1 MIQYTKAFIQ
11 SLLDK
16 YMEGTTTLEEED
28 ILHQYFTRSNVP
40 AEWEDYRMLFQ
51 EIEAMK
57 PQPKTNRRW
66 MGWSAAA
73 AAIVAGILYLAIPSP
88 QPEHPQALTAQSDTT
103 TARDQGDRSLD
114 SVQNHGPV
122 PLISPDTM
130 PQRKEQTP
138 PVQTKKRRIR
148 KIQPTIHDYDKAY
161 VLTAQAEQERIE
173 AEQQIARCRQELIE
187 AQMAAY
193 GLIPV
198 TQEDGTII
206 YMNEQIELTAYEE

>member
-28 ILHQYFTRSNVP
+28 ILHQYFRGNDIP
-40 AEWEDYRMLFQ
+40 AEWEDYRQLFQ

-122 PLISPDTM
+122 PLISPDTV
-130 PQRKEQTP
+130 PKRKEQAP

>member
-1 MIQYTKAFIQ
+1 M
-11 SLLDK
+11 
-16 YMEGTTTLEEED
+16 
-28 ILHQYFTRSNVP
+28 
-40 AEWEDYRMLFQ
+40 
-51 EIEAMK
+51 
-57 PQPKTNRRW
+57 
-66 MGWSAAA
+66 
-73 AAIVAGILYLAIPSP
+73 
-88 QPEHPQALTAQSDTT
+88 
-103 TARDQGDRSLD
+103 
-114 SVQNHGPV
+114 
-122 PLISPDTM
+122 M

-138 PVQTKKRRIR
+138 PVQTKKRKIR

>member
-1 MIQYTKAFIQ
+1 MIQYTKEYIGQ
-11 SLLDK
+11 LLER
-16 YMEGTTTLEEED
+16 YMEGISTLEEED
-28 ILHQYFTRSNVP
+28 ILHQFFTRSDVP
-40 AEWEDYRMLFQ
+40 AEWEDYRLLFQ

-57 PQPKTNRRW
+57 PQPKTTRRW

-122 PLISPDTM
+122 PLISSDTM

-173 AEQQIARCRQELIE
+173 AEQQIARCQQELIE

>member
-28 ILHQYFTRSNVP
+28 ILHQYFTRSDVP
-40 AEWEDYRMLFQ
+40 AEWEDYRQLFL

>member
-16 YMEGTTTLEEED
+16 YMDGTTTLEEED
-28 ILHQYFTRSNVP
+28 ILLDYFRGNDIP
-40 AEWEDYRMLFQ
+40 AEWEDYRQLFQ

-122 PLISPDTM
+122 PLISPDTV
-130 PQRKEQTP
+130 PKRKEQAP

>member
-1 MIQYTKAFIQ
+1 MRQYTKAFIQ

-28 ILHQYFTRSNVP
+28 ILHQYFTRSDVP
-40 AEWEDYRMLFQ
+40 AEWEDYRQLFL

>member
-16 YMEGTTTLEEED
+16 YMDGTTTLEEED
-28 ILHQYFTRSNVP
+28 ILLDYFRGNDIP
-40 AEWEDYRMLFQ
+40 AEWEDYRQLFQ

-73 AAIVAGILYLAIPSP
+73 AAIVAGILYLAVPSSQPAPP
-88 QPEHPQALTAQSDTT
+88 QVLTAQTDTT
-103 TARDQGDRSLD
+103 TARQPKK
-114 SVQNHGPV
+114 V
-122 PLISPDTM
+122 SPDTV
-130 PQRKEQTP
+130 PKRKEQTP

>member
-16 YMEGTTTLEEED
+16 YMDGTTTLEEDD
-28 ILHQYFTRSNVP
+28 ILLGYFRGTDLP
-40 AEWEDYRMLFQ
+40 AEWEDYRQLFQ
-51 EIEAMK
+51 ESEAMK
-57 PQPKTNRRW
+57 PQPKTSRRW

-122 PLISPDTM
+122 PLISPDTV
-130 PQRKEQTP
+130 PKRKGQTP